1 VEPLFN
7 PSDAPIDI
15 VLSSGFLAFGRQAGF
30 LRAVEESE
38 LQVNGICG
46 TSSGALAGALW
57 AAGMDAQQIH
67 SELCGQSPWSM
78 FLPSAT
84 PWRGLLSLGRML
96 RRLRDW
102 LPAQISDLPHPFG
115 VGVMAPDGSAKL
127 LNHGPLPE
135 LVAASCAIPW
145 LFSPIS
151 IDNVLYRDGGAVCRT
166 GLSGWRAIRGDVP
179 MLLHLVERTAG
190 AKSGHLS
197 DAQTANAVVRTPRS
211 GARFWN
217 LGDTQRQM
225 EEARALTQQVIQ
237 AWSYTGEA
245 EHSVPTASPPHGAEC
260 STD

>member
-1 VEPLFN
+1 MAT
-7 PSDAPIDI
+7 API
-15 VLSSGFLAFGRQAGF
+15 L
-30 LRAVEESE
+30 
-38 LQVNGICG
+38 
-46 TSSGALAGALW
+46 TSS
-57 AAGMDAQQIH
+57 
-67 SELCGQSPWSM
+67 EE
-78 FLPSAT
+78 T
-84 PWRGLLSLGRML
+84 PRK
-96 RRLRDW
+96 RRLRNTAESAEHALIELTDRM
-102 LPAQISDLPHPFG
+102 AQLANQID
-115 VGVMAPDGSAKL
+115 ANDEAWEAKL
-127 LNHGPLPE
+127 
-135 LVAASCAIPW
+135 AAREKQYEVRSTQQSSRAQQKIFAIDYGHPALW
-145 LFSPIS
+145 TP
-151 IDNVLYRDGGAVCRT
+151 G
-166 GLSGWRAIRGDVP
+166 SGWRAIRGDVP